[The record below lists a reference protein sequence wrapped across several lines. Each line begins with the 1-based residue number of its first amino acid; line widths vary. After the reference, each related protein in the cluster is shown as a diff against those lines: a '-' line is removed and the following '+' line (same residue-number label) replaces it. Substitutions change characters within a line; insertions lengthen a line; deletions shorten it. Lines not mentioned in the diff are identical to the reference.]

1 MYLFSFEKLEVW
13 NDARVLVKMI
23 YEITA
28 GFPASEKFG
37 LINQMNRASVSVA
50 SNIAEGSARIT
61 ANDKA
66 RFMHI
71 AFGSLMELLN
81 QLIIAGDFGWVS
93 EEQMIR
99 ARSQVEKVAN
109 KLNALEKA
117 YLSK

>member
-13 NDARVLVKMI
+13 SDARSLVKMV

-28 GFPASEKFG
+28 GFPTTEKFG
-37 LINQMNRASVSVA
+37 LINQMNRAAVSVA

-71 AFGSLMELLN
+71 AFGSLMELFN

-99 ARSQVEKVAN
+99 GRS
-109 KLNALEKA
+109 
-117 YLSK
+117 